1 MNGKYIVLR
10 NLLEHFTDEEALSD
24 GASAIGKEERENAL
38 QALSKEGYLLQEGNE
53 TSFLLTDKAEE
64 FAMENMVDSALIL
77 AAGFGSRFVPL
88 TYECPKGLL
97 EVFSERMIERQ
108 IKQLHKVGIKEIT
121 IVVGY
126 LKEKF

>member
-24 GASAIGKEERENAL
+24 GACAIGKEERENAL
-38 QALSKEGYLLQEGNE
+38 HALSKEGYLLSEGDNP
-53 TSFLLTDKAEE
+53 SFLLTDKAEE

-97 EVFSERMIERQ
+97 
-108 IKQLHKVGIKEIT
+108 
-121 IVVGY
+121 
-126 LKEKF
+126 